1 MKGMFTEGLTSQ
13 QTRTCRDS
21 FSGRRV
27 HFIGIGGCGMQGA
40 AAVLRRLGATV
51 SGSDLNRPE
60 DSGALKAAG
69 ISLLVGH
76 CAENVTPDIQLVVF
90 SAAIPSHN
98 PELVQALHLSI
109 PTISYACLLGRL
121 MDRWTGI
128 AIAGTHG
135 KSTTTGMTAWMF
147 REAGLD
153 PSFVVGADSHQLGGR
168 SGVGTG
174 RHFIV
179 EACEY
184 RRSFL
189 HFRPSMAAVLNIE
202 ADHLDYYE
210 DMDDLVSAFNQFCAL
225 VAPDGLIVIPNGDE
239 TARRAV
245 QEVEASVETF
255 GFSED
260 ATWRA
265 RFLEADQGRYAF
277 DVLRDGRLVMR
288 AKLGLAGTHNVSN
301 ALAAIA
307 IASRAGIEP
316 DAIVRAL
323 ATYEGVQRRMT
334 LRGQDRGVII
344 VDDYAHHPTEIRAT
358 IRAARDRYNPRRT
371 VVVFQPHQYSRTRML
386 MDTFADS
393 FGDADVVVIPDIY
406 ASRDTEADRAS
417 VGAADL
423 VARIHSR
430 GKNVCHIPRLEEV
443 TDHLERNV
451 GPGDLVLT
459 MGAGDVWKVADGLA
473 QRIRR
478 TA

>member
-1 MKGMFTEGLTSQ
+1 
-13 QTRTCRDS
+13 
-21 FSGRRV
+21 
-27 HFIGIGGCGMQGA
+27 MQGA
-40 AAVLRRLGATV
+40 AAVLGRLGATV
-51 SGSDLNRPE
+51 SGSDLNTPE
-60 DSGALKAAG
+60 DSSALQAAG
-69 ISLLVGH
+69 IALLVGH
-76 CAENVTPDIQLVVF
+76 QAENITRDMDFVVY
-90 SAAIPSHN
+90 SAAIPAHN
-98 PELVQALHLSI
+98 PELVEALRLAV
-109 PTISYACLLGRL
+109 PTVSYARLLGRL
-121 MDRWTGI
+121 MERWTGI

-135 KSTTTGMTAWMF
+135 KSTTTGMTAWIF

-153 PSFVVGADSHQLGGR
+153 PSFIVGADSLQLGGR
-168 SGVGTG
+168 SGVGSG

-184 RRSFL
+184 KRSFL
-189 HFRPSMAAVLNIE
+189 HFRPSIAAVLNIE
-202 ADHLDYYE
+202 ADHLDYYR
-210 DMDDLVSAFNQFCAL
+210 DMDDLVDAFNSFCAN
-225 VAPDGLIVIPNGDE
+225 VSPEGLIVIPHDDE
-239 TARRAV
+239 MSRRAV
-245 QEVEASVETF
+245 AEVEASVETF
-255 GFSED
+255 GTSEN
-260 ATWRA
+260 ATWRP
-265 RFLEADQGRYAF
+265 RFIETDQGRYEF
-277 DVLRDGRLVMR
+277 DVLRNGRLVMR
-288 AKLGLAGTHNVSN
+288 AKLGLAGAHNMFN

-316 DAIVRAL
+316 DAILRAL
-323 ATYEGVQRRMT
+323 ASYEGVQRRMT

-358 IRAARDRYNPRRT
+358 IRAARDRYNPKRT

-386 MDTFADS
+386 METFADS

-406 ASRDTEADRAS
+406 AARDTEEDRAS

-430 GKNVCHIPRLEEV
+430 GKDACHIPRLEEV

-478 TA
+478 TT